1 MENITSSLPP
11 LEEATPMGII
21 QALLGPWAGK
31 LDVTQTSAIFTLTA
45 FAFGALQWLRGSTGT
60 VVDSVKNYATIRVV
74 IPSSNE
80 MSTFVSEW
88 VDRVILPRRYNQS
101 YLFREVVDKDDDD
114 DGTGMGPVVPIVA
127 EDEEEEEE
135 DKEESGSESGL
146 SATSGAVAKRNRQQ
160 ADRPIEC
167 VPQFTRTW
175 FFHKG
180 RFFTI
185 TRGNRGSNDSDSDDD
200 DDDID
205 GANGYGKPTNL
216 TITCVSQSSKPVVE
230 FLEMCREQA
239 KAGLKKKPQ
248 MRIHGHDGY
257 RYWRFKSK
265 SPARPLST
273 IHLDSAVK
281 KDLLADIE
289 KYLSPTTRRRYHQ
302 RNIPY
307 QRGYLLHGPP
317 GTGKSTLASV
327 LAGRYGLTLYVLQ
340 LAHIND
346 DDLEQ
351 LFQDLPS
358 RCIVLMEDIDAA
370 GIDREKDD
378 SGDEAEKEKKKKL
391 KKVEGKKEIKIKR
404 KESECTLSGLLN
416 VLDGVGS
423 QEGRI
428 VLMTTNFPDELDEA
442 LVRPGRI
449 DKKIYI
455 GYISRKSSE
464 EMFVRMFRPIKSH
477 KKSQANNKST
487 SIKSSSQA
495 VKDGYKRLSEK
506 AESSSDEE
514 EDQGEV
520 CRCERCKAT
529 TIPALAAEFAEM
541 VPENSITGSEL
552 QGFFQVH
559 LDCPV
564 DAVERFGNWMW
575 QMREEKWPKR
585 REQGQDQDQD
595 NVISLPNSPTPEK
608 TDEGEQG
615 EKGEQ
620 TIS

>member
-1 MENITSSLPP
+1 MENITSNLPP
-11 LEEATPMGII
+11 LEEATPMGIF
-21 QALLGPWAGK
+21 QALLGQWAGK
-31 LDVTQTSAIFTLTA
+31 LDVTQTSSILTLTA
-45 FAFGALQWLRGSTGT
+45 FAFGTLRWLRGSTSS
-60 VVDSVKNYATIRVV
+60 VVDSLRDYATIRVV

-88 VDRVILPRRYNQS
+88 VDRTILPRRYNQS
-101 YLFREVVDKDDDD
+101 YLFREAVDDEKDE
-114 DGTGMGPVVPIVA
+114 DGNSTGPIVPIILE
-127 EDEEEEEE
+127 EDEEEE
-135 DKEESGSESGL
+135 DADSESGSAAG
-146 SATSGAVAKRNRQQ
+146 GGGVVARKDRQQ

-167 VPQFTRTW
+167 VPQFNRTW
-175 FFHKG
+175 FFYHG

-185 TRGNRGSNDSDSDDD
+185 RRGKSSRNDDDSDDEGD
-200 DDDID
+200 DDEAT
-205 GANGYGKPTNL
+205 GVFGKPHSL
-216 TITCVSQSSKPVVE
+216 TITCVSQSSQPVVE

-265 SPARPLST
+265 SPARPLSS
-273 IHLDSAVK
+273 IHLNSAIK

-289 KYLSPTTRRRYHQ
+289 KYLSPATRRRYHQ

-327 LAGRYGLTLYVLQ
+327 LAGRYGLSLYVLQ
-340 LAHIND
+340 LVHID
-346 DDLEQ
+346 DEDLER

-370 GIDREKDD
+370 GIDRDETD
-378 SGDEAEKEKKKKL
+378 SEDSDNDSESNGGSKKKKKSDS
-391 KKVEGKKEIKIKR
+391 KKDNKVKR
-404 KESECTLSGLLN
+404 KESACTLSGILN
-416 VLDGVGS
+416 VLDGVGA

-428 VLMTTNFPDELDEA
+428 VIMTTNFLDELDEA

-464 EMFVRMFRPIKSH
+464 EMFVRMFRPMRSD
-477 KKSQANNKST
+477 KKSKASKPNSTISTSNKS
-487 SIKSSSQA
+487 

-506 AESSSDEE
+506 SETGSDKDADAE
-514 EDQGEV
+514 EV
-520 CRCERCKAT
+520 CRCDKCQAT
-529 TIPALAAEFAEM
+529 TIPTLAAEFAQL
-541 VPENSITGSEL
+541 VPENSITPSEL

-564 DAVERFGNWMW
+564 KAVDKFTGWLW
-575 QMREEKWPKR
+575 QMREEKAPR
-585 REQGQDQDQD
+585 RRKQQQQG
-595 NVISLPNSPTPEK
+595 VISLPNSPTSEK
-608 TDEGEQG
+608 TDEGEQAA
-615 EKGEQ
+615 
-620 TIS
+620 SS

>member
-1 MENITSSLPP
+1 M
-11 LEEATPMGII
+11 
-21 QALLGPWAGK
+21 
-31 LDVTQTSAIFTLTA
+31 
-45 FAFGALQWLRGSTGT
+45 
-60 VVDSVKNYATIRVV
+60 
-74 IPSSNE
+74 
-80 MSTFVSEW
+80 
-88 VDRVILPRRYNQS
+88 
-101 YLFREVVDKDDDD
+101 
-114 DGTGMGPVVPIVA
+114 
-127 EDEEEEEE
+127 
-135 DKEESGSESGL
+135 
-146 SATSGAVAKRNRQQ
+146 
-160 ADRPIEC
+160 
-167 VPQFTRTW
+167 
-175 FFHKG
+175 
-180 RFFTI
+180 
-185 TRGNRGSNDSDSDDD
+185 
-200 DDDID
+200 
-205 GANGYGKPTNL
+205 
-216 TITCVSQSSKPVVE
+216 
-230 FLEMCREQA
+230 
-239 KAGLKKKPQ
+239 
-248 MRIHGHDGY
+248 
-257 RYWRFKSK
+257 
-265 SPARPLST
+265 
-273 IHLDSAVK
+273 
-281 KDLLADIE
+281 ADIE
-289 KYLSPTTRRRYHQ
+289 KYLSPATRRRYHQ

-370 GIDREKDD
+370 GIDREND
-378 SGDEAEKEKKKKL
+378 SGDENEKEKKKKL
-391 KKVEGKKEIKIKR
+391 KKVDGKKEVKIKR

-477 KKSQANNKST
+477 KKSQGSRST
-487 SIKSSSQA
+487 SIQSSNQA

-529 TIPALAAEFAEM
+529 TIPALATEFAEM

-564 DAVERFGNWMW
+564 EAVERFGSWMW
-575 QMREEKWPKR
+575 HMREEKWPKR
-585 REQGQDQDQD
+585 RDQD
-595 NVISLPNSPTPEK
+595 NVISLPNTPTPET
-608 TDEGEQG
+608 TDDGEQDGEATSRSAPDKASEGEQ
-615 EKGEQ
+615 EEQ
-620 TIS
+620 AAS

>member
-1 MENITSSLPP
+1 
-11 LEEATPMGII
+11 MGIV
-21 QALLGPWAGK
+21 QVLLGPWAGK

-60 VVDSVKNYATIRVV
+60 VVDSLRDYVTIRVV

-101 YLFREVVDKDDDD
+101 YLFREVVDKDEDEDA
-114 DGTGMGPVVPIVA
+114 TGMDSIVPIVTEDDE
-127 EDEEEEEE
+127 EDEEDE
-135 DKEESGSESGL
+135 EESGSESG
-146 SATSGAVAKRNRQQ
+146 SAAAGGAVAKTNRQQ

-167 VPQFTRTW
+167 VPQFNRAW
-175 FFHKG
+175 FFYKG

-185 TRGNRGSNDSDSDDD
+185 TRGKKGSNDDNSDDD
-200 DDDID
+200 DDDVD
-205 GANGYGKPTNL
+205 GTNGYGRPTNL
-216 TITCVSQSSKPVVE
+216 TITCVSQSSKPVVD

-273 IHLDSAVK
+273 IHLDSAIK

-289 KYLSPTTRRRYHQ
+289 KYLNPATRRRYHQ

-327 LAGRYGLTLYVLQ
+327 LAGRYGLTLYILQ

-370 GIDREKDD
+370 GIDREND
-378 SGDEAEKEKKKKL
+378 SGDENEKEKKKKA
-391 KKVEGKKEIKIKR
+391 KIDGKKEIKVKR

-464 EMFVRMFRPIKSH
+464 EMFGRMFRPIKTH
-477 KKSQANNKST
+477 KKSQTSNKST
-487 SIKSSSQA
+487 SIKSSNQA

-506 AESSSDEE
+506 SETSSDEDE
-514 EDQGEV
+514 EEQGEV
-520 CRCERCKAT
+520 CRCDRCKAT

-541 VPENSITGSEL
+541 VPENYITGSEL

-564 DAVERFGNWMW
+564 EAVERFGNWMW
-575 QMREEKWPKR
+575 QMREDKTPKR
-585 REQGQDQDQD
+585 RED
-595 NVISLPNSPTPEK
+595 NVISLPNSPAPEK
-608 TDEGEQG
+608 TDEGEKREQ
-615 EKGEQ
+615 GEQ
-620 TIS
+620 TTS